1 MRLRDDSGDAQGSR
15 HRFPTYRPRSPN
27 RMESSIRFGIRR
39 NAGKREE
46 LTMRVI
52 GNILWII
59 LGGLAIAI
67 SWALIGLF
75 LCITIIGI
83 PLGVQAFKMAG
94 LTLTPFGKTV
104 QYGGG
109 VGSTL
114 AISSGWCW
122 SAGGWHSAI
131 WVQACSTASPSSA
144 FRSASSRSKW
154 PSLRSGRSA
163 HRSTVCNN
171 CFCSRSGAAHYH
183 RALHRTF
190 YIQRAFH
197 TPRDLTDSDV
207 RPYGA
212 RTMINTS
219 HSAATA

>member
-114 AISSGWCW
+114 ANILWVVLVGWWMATRLSGCRR
-122 SAGGWHSAI
+122 AQLHHHHRHPVRHPVVQNG
-131 WVQACSTASPSSA
+131 QACALAVRRTDLQSVTIVSAVSPVQRIIIVRCTGL
-144 FRSASSRSKW
+144 FIYN
-154 PSLRSGRSA
+154 GHFT
-163 HRSTVCNN
+163 HRV
-171 CFCSRSGAAHYH
+171 
-183 RALHRTF
+183 
-190 YIQRAFH
+190 I
-197 TPRDLTDSDV
+197 
-207 RPYGA
+207 
-212 RTMINTS
+212 
-219 HSAATA
+219 